1 MIAESTRPVPISVKT
16 AILFWMPYAC
26 EEKPVDRTRRG
37 SNTGL
42 PMPVANER
50 ADIKARTDFF
60 RGHQPPS

>member
-16 AILFWMPYAC
+16 AILFWMPC
-26 EEKPVDRTRRG
+26 EEKPVDWTRRG

-42 PMPVANER
+42 PVPVANER